1 MALKMHKQARLKK
14 YDRRID
20 YDNIRKEKH
29 L

>member
-1 MALKMHKQARLKK
+1 MALKMQKQPRPKK